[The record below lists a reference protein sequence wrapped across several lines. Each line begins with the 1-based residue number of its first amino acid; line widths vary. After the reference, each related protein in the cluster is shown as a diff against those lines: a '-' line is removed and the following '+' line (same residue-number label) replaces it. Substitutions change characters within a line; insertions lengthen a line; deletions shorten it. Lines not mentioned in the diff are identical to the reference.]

1 MKSKDNSSAIYSAL
15 LNNSG
20 ECLFG
25 MGDMV
30 IHDKIGSDYILQ
42 NTTLIE
48 SAPIVV
54 LDANIP
60 LDTISTILEIC
71 SSSNT
76 PVWFEPTEIRKS
88 QKICMTPP
96 EYRQAVS
103 YMSPNIHELQ
113 NILKAAYKTSSP
125 VPLDN
130 STRKWT
136 FKAGDT
142 PGHSHLPENLVE
154 LDALTECFHIFSGL
168 EMVMLTKGKNG
179 ILVSQVSTLKG
190 FRCKSR

>member
-1 MKSKDNSSAIYSAL
+1 MRSKDNSTAIYSAL

-30 IHDKIGSDYILQ
+30 IHDKIGSDYILE
-42 NTTLIE
+42 NMTLIE

-54 LDANIP
+54 FDANIP

-71 SSSNT
+71 SSSKT

-88 QKICMTPP
+88 QKICMTPSD
-96 EYRQAVS
+96 YRQAVS

-113 NILKAAYKTSSP
+113 SILKAAHKTST
-125 VPLDN
+125 PLDN
-130 STRKWT
+130 CMRKWT
-136 FKAGDT
+136 FKARGT
-142 PGHSHLPENLVE
+142 PGHSHPAENLVE

-179 ILVSQVSTLKG
+179 ILVSQ
-190 FRCKSR
+190 KSLD